1 MEKLLLIAKDF
12 KLRRMKILRVR
23 ILRQN
28 LMKHK
33 SKKSLN
39 LWIPHKQVQE

>member
-33 SKKSLN
+33 WKKSLN
-39 LWIPHKQVQE
+39 L

>member
-1 MEKLLLIAKDF
+1 MEKLLLIVKDF
-12 KLRRMKILRVR
+12 KLRRMKILKVR

-33 SKKSLN
+33 SK
-39 LWIPHKQVQE
+39 